1 MLKIC
6 FFAYM
11 VKCYKL
17 VLPVFICLLLIT
29 SCKKDRLTITFNV
42 TDSFDFTV
50 KSGSVINLPIE
61 LLTPDIAT
69 NSEGEFEQNDTR
81 ADKINEINLNELKLT
96 ITSPTGKTFS
106 FLKSI
111 EIFISAEGLIEKLLA
126 SAYDV
131 NSSSSSLNLNCSGDD
146 IAEYIKKDSYKVR
159 VKTVTRES
167 LTQDVA
173 INSFLSFKVKAAPL
187 K

>member
-1 MLKIC
+1 
-6 FFAYM
+6 M

-17 VLPVFICLLLIT
+17 FLTVFICLLLIA
-29 SCKKDRLTITFNV
+29 SCKKDKLTITFNI
-42 TDSFDFTV
+42 TDSFDFTL

-61 LLTPDIAT
+61 LFTPDITT

-81 ADKINEINLNELKLT
+81 VDKIKQINLNELKLS

-106 FLKSI
+106 FLKNI
-111 EIFISAEGLIEKLLA
+111 EIFISAEGLDEKLLA

-131 NSSSSSLNLNCSGDD
+131 SSSSSVISLNCTGED
-146 IAEYIKKDSYKVR
+146 IADYIKKNSYRVR

-167 LTQDVA
+167 LTQDVDV
-173 INSFLSFKVKAAPL
+173 NCFLSFKVKAAPL